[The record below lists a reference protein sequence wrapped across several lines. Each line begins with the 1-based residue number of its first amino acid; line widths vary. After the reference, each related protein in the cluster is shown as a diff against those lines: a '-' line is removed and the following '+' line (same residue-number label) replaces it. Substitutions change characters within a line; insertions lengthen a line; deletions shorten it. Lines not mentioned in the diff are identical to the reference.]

1 MIDSIFAPWADIG
14 PLVLRLGLAL
24 IFFVH
29 GWPKI
34 KGIAN
39 VAGFFKQMNIPMPGL
54 MAWVVAILETA
65 GAVLLA
71 VGLGTRVL
79 AILFAFNML
88 VAIYKAKIGMMKSGF
103 SGQNGWEFEF
113 ALVVGSLALLFTGA
127 GAYALDATLGL

>member
-39 VAGFFKQMNIPMPGL
+39 VAGFFKQMNIPIPGL

-113 ALVVGSLALLFTGA
+113 ALVVGSLALLFIGA
-127 GAYALDATLGL
+127 GEYALDAKFGL